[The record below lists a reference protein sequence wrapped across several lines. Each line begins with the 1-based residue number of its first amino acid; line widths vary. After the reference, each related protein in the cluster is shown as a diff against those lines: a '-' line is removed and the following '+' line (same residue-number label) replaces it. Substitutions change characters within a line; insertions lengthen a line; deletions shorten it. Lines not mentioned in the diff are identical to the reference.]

1 MICPKCGMEYQ
12 DWVKECSDCH
22 VPLVSPEQQGGE
34 QAGLDAMHPVKLV
47 SVPDQVQADLLE
59 GLLTELGIPVLR
71 KKLGS
76 GGYMQAYMGFSI
88 FGEEIYVDEA
98 DYERA
103 KEALAVLEHEDG
115 ECRGDAAGGMD
126 AADGGSRDEVA
137 GGTDT
142 ADDNNRY
149 DDGTDSETSR
159 FRAGFAVKI
168 AIFVIVGLF
177 ALGMAALL
185 IEALAVLF
193 RTI

>member
-12 DWVKECSDCH
+12 DWAKECSDCH
-22 VPLVSPEQQGGE
+22 VPLVSQEKQAGE
-34 QAGLDAMHPVKLV
+34 QVGLDAMHPVKLV

-98 DYERA
+98 DYGRA
-103 KEALAVLEHEDG
+103 EEALAVLEHEDG
-115 ECRGDAAGGMD
+115 ECR
-126 AADGGSRDEVA
+126 
-137 GGTDT
+137 
-142 ADDNNRY
+142 Y
-149 DDGTDSETSR
+149 DDVIDSEASR
-159 FRAGFAVKI
+159 FRAGFAAKI
-168 AIFVIVGLF
+168 AIFVFVGLF
-177 ALGMAALL
+177 ALWMAALL
-185 IEALAVLF
+185 VEALLVLF